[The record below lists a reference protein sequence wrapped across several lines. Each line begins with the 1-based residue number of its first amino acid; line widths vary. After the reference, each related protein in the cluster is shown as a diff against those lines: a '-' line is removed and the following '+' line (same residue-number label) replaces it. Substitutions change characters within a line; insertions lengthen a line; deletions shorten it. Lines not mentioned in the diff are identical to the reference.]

1 MANTN
6 NATEKDRQII
16 RQSMSKLALQYFE
29 NCRVCPTMADIVKI
43 TTMLEDYTI
52 NGYSKD
58 MVSKM
63 EKLDEYIQETYFK
76 KN

>member
-29 NCRVCPTMADIVKI
+29 NCGVCPTMADLIKI

-52 NGYSKD
+52 NGYSKE

-63 EKLDEYIQETYFK
+63 EKLDNYITDTYLTK
-76 KN
+76 K